1 MADYGTRQP
10 TEANNLPELETKVST
25 VFSYLVAGGEQNIYE
40 YVTTDNNVR
49 RFKLDLSFKNFTAGR
64 VMTVRVWVLD
74 VDGAYTLV
82 DINNY
87 TCNTVDEPN
96 PYIEVEHY
104 DDVLVTA
111 EIDIVEAGNVD
122 IERDIEVWTLE

>member
-87 TCNTVDEPN
+87 T
-96 PYIEVEHY
+96 
-104 DDVLVTA
+104 
-111 EIDIVEAGNVD
+111 
-122 IERDIEVWTLE
+122 